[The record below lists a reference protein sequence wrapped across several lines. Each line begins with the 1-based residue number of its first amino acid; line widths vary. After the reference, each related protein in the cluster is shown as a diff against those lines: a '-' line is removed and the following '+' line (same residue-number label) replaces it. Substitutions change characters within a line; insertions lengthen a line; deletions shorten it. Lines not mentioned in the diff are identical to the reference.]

1 MGSRSTAIRTWVMQT
16 IKEAKNEGTGVG
28 LRRAVQSENEVDL
41 INRLADK
48 YDARSV
54 GSFMKKLSENE
65 FKTLYSISSSFKD
78 RVRDVLN
85 YRA

>member
-1 MGSRSTAIRTWVMQT
+1 MDGFLQHCIPSVGDANNQGSGERR
-16 IKEAKNEGTGVG
+16 NRR
-28 LRRAVQSENEVDL
+28 RRAVQSENEVDL